1 MSELTLYRGEVF
13 DFIDSPLNRK
23 DAYRYFPDGAL
34 VVREGEIVDCGP
46 FEEIKGHY
54 TDYEL
59 VDYSGKLLMPGFI
72 DSHIHYPQAEIIGM
86 YGKQLLDWLEDYTF
100 PAEQA
105 FVSSEHADRMAH
117 FFVEEL
123 FRNGTTAC
131 MAYAT
136 VHPTSVT
143 ALFSVASEYNMCML
157 TGKVLMDRNAPA
169 GLTDTAEQGKSE
181 SRSLI
186 ESWHGKG
193 RNRYVI
199 TPRFA
204 ISCSTE
210 QLIAAGRLHEQ
221 YPGTYI
227 QTHLSENKDEIDS
240 TLSLCPDCQDY
251 LEVYERA
258 RLVTDRSIFGHC
270 IHLSDSECR
279 RLVEASSVVAHCPTS
294 NLFLGSGLFDMQQA
308 NRVGMQTVLAT
319 DIGAG
324 TSFSMLRTMGEAY
337 KVQQLG
343 GYPMSVF
350 ESLYKCTLGAAKALH
365 LDDEI
370 GCFGKGR
377 KADFIVMDY
386 AATPSQQ
393 VRMDYLKRHGKWTLE
408 NKLFGLQTSGDERN
422 IQATYVMGKR
432 VFTLA

>member
-1 MSELTLYRGEVF
+1 M
-13 DFIDSPLNRK
+13 
-23 DAYRYFPDGAL
+23 
-34 VVREGEIVDCGP
+34 
-46 FEEIKGHY
+46 
-54 TDYEL
+54 
-59 VDYSGKLLMPGFI
+59 
-72 DSHIHYPQAEIIGM
+72 
-86 YGKQLLDWLEDYTF
+86 
-100 PAEQA
+100 
-105 FVSSEHADRMAH
+105 
-117 FFVEEL
+117 
-123 FRNGTTAC
+123 
-131 MAYAT
+131 
-136 VHPTSVT
+136 
-143 ALFSVASEYNMCML
+143 
-157 TGKVLMDRNAPA
+157 
-169 GLTDTAEQGKSE
+169 
-181 SRSLI
+181 
-186 ESWHGKG
+186 
-193 RNRYVI
+193 
-199 TPRFA
+199 
-204 ISCSTE
+204 
-210 QLIAAGRLHEQ
+210 
-221 YPGTYI
+221 
-227 QTHLSENKDEIDS
+227 
-240 TLSLCPDCQDY
+240 
-251 LEVYERA
+251 
-258 RLVTDRSIFGHC
+258 
-270 IHLSDSECR
+270 
-279 RLVEASSVVAHCPTS
+279 VEAGSVVAHCPTS

-408 NKLFGLQTSGDERN
+408 NKLFGLQTAGDERN